1 MEFRIAATVDVA
13 PSQVWRSF
21 VDVEHW
27 PEMTRSMREVRRL
40 DSGPLRVGSEA
51 IIKQPGLPRN
61 RWRVTELE
69 PDRSFTWETKAGG
82 VTAVG
87 GHLVVPA
94 GPGSTITLTLS
105 QHGPLAGII
114 GVLMGRRIRR
124 NLAMELEGF
133 RTGR

>member
-1 MEFRIAATVDVA
+1 MEFRVTETADVS

-27 PEMTRSMREVRRL
+27 PELTPSMREVRRV

-51 IIKQPGLPRN
+51 IIKQPGMART

-69 PDRSFTWETKAGG
+69 PDRSFAWETHVGG

-87 GHLVVPA
+87 GHLVEPA

-105 QHGPLAGII
+105 QSGPLAGIV
-114 GVLMGRRIRR
+114 GVLMGRLIRR
-124 NLAMELEGF
+124 NLALELEGF
-133 RTGR
+133 RSGR